1 MNENYDVIIIGG
13 GHAGCEAALAT
24 ARRGFSTLMLA
35 IRLERV
41 AHLPCNCSVG
51 GPAKAQLVREVAALG
66 GAMPRIADAA
76 VTHVRMLNTG
86 KGPAVQAIRMQVDK
100 TLYPQLMREVLDAE
114 PNLTL
119 REGEAVGLL
128 TEDSTITGVT
138 LADGTEIA
146 ARAVIL
152 TTGTFLNGVT
162 FIGDQTKPEG
172 RCDEPP
178 ATRLSEGLRAVGLR
192 LGRLKTGT
200 TPRLRADSIDYS
212 KCELQPSAEKPLQ
225 FEFGWRRPNPQPL
238 PCEGRGAG
246 RRPLLPCH
254 ITYTTPETHE
264 IIRRNLQLS
273 ALYGGLITGR
283 GPRYCPSIED
293 KVVRFAERE
302 RHQIF
307 LEREGWDSEL
317 VYPMGISTSLPQYVQ
332 EEFLHSIPGLEH
344 AVIMQPGYA
353 VEYDFIP
360 PEQLWPS
367 LETKAVHGL
376 FSGGQLNGTS
386 GYEEA
391 AAQGLLAGI
400 NAGQYLRGEPPLI
413 LRRDQAFLGVLVD
426 DLVSSGTEE
435 PYRMLTSRAEHRLL
449 LRQDN
454 ADLRLTD
461 IGHALGLVSDND
473 YARFSAKR
481 VAIDAEIQRLQTLSP
496 GDAGVD
502 GPGLANAE
510 EWLRRPEAHYTE
522 LRPPNMDDEVAEQV
536 EIAVKYAGYIAR
548 QRKQVAEQ
556 LRLES
561 RALSPE
567 IDYRSIRALSREG
580 AEKLARVQPL
590 TVGQAARISGV
601 TPADISI
608 LLVWLRAYDANS
620 VSRETPCL
628 NHGSHD

>member
-24 ARRGFSTLMLA
+24 ARRGLRTLLLA
-35 IRLERV
+35 IRLARV

-51 GPAKAQLVREVAALG
+51 GPAKAQLVREIAALG
-66 GAMPRIADAA
+66 GAMPHIADAA

-100 TLYPQLMREVLDAE
+100 TLYPQLMREVLDAA

-128 TEDSTITGVT
+128 TTEGTVMGVT
-138 LADGTEIA
+138 LADGSAIG
-146 ARAVIL
+146 ARAVVL

-172 RCDEPP
+172 RYGEPP
-178 ATRLSEGLRAVGLR
+178 ATRLSEGLLAVGLR

-200 TPRLRADSIDYS
+200 TPRLRADSIDYTV
-212 KCELQPSAEKPLQ
+212 CEVQPSAETPLWFQ
-225 FEFGWRRPNPQPL
+225 FGWQRPDPPSST
-238 PCEGRGAG
+238 EMEARGLG
-246 RRPLLPCH
+246 HPCH
-254 ITYTTPETHE
+254 ITYTTLETHE

-317 VYPMGISTSLPQYVQ
+317 VYPMGISTSLPLHVQ
-332 EEFLHSIPGLEH
+332 EEFLHSIPGLER
-344 AVIMQPGYA
+344 AIIVQPGYA

-376 FSGGQLNGTS
+376 FSAGQLNGTS

-400 NAGQYLRGEPPLI
+400 NAGQYLNGEPPLL

-461 IGHALGLVSDND
+461 IGHALGLVGADD
-473 YARFSAKR
+473 YARFCAKR
-481 VAIDAEIQRLQTLSP
+481 AAIEAEITRLQATSP
-496 GDAGVD
+496 GDAGID
-502 GPGLANAE
+502 GAGLANAE
-510 EWLRRPEAHYTE
+510 EWLRRPESRYSA
-522 LRPPNMDDEVAEQV
+522 LRPAEMGEEVAEQV
-536 EIAVKYAGYIAR
+536 EITVKYAGYIAR
-548 QRKQVAEQ
+548 QHKQVVQQ
-556 LRLES
+556 LRLEC
-561 RALSPE
+561 RTLSPE

-608 LLVWLRAYDANS
+608 LLVWLRAHDWKN
-620 VSRETPCL
+620 VSRETPTNL
-628 NHGSHD
+628 YGKM